1 MNLGAPEILV
11 ILVVA
16 LLVFGPHRLPEIG
29 RQVGGAMRE
38 LRKMQDSVK
47 SELQAVMQEDTPS
60 YDPKTIKPV
69 SATPGEVSASAL
81 DAPTTG
87 PAPVPANPVDEVD
100 GDDEPDHT
108 ETDPRESDRGAPPS
122 KPEAGFEGPSGSFR

>member
-1 MNLGAPEILV
+1 MNLGAPEILL

-47 SELQAVMQEDTPS
+47 NELQSVMNESEPA
-60 YDPKTIKPV
+60 YEKPKTTEI
-69 SATPGEVSASAL
+69 TASAL
-81 DAPTTG
+81 DEAP
-87 PAPVPANPVDEVD
+87 PSP
-100 GDDEPDHT
+100 DEPDHT
-108 ETDPRESDRGAPPS
+108 EPPPAPA
-122 KPEAGFEGPSGSFR
+122 PEPETNRSSPGFD

>member
-47 SELQAVMQEDTPS
+47 SELQSVMQDDAPS
-60 YDPKTIKPV
+60 YDAQHDQAGV
-69 SATPGEVSASAL
+69 G
-81 DAPTTG
+81 DTG
-87 PAPVPANPVDEVD
+87 
-100 GDDEPDHT
+100 
-108 ETDPRESDRGAPPS
+108 RGLRVGARRGRGRR
-122 KPEAGFEGPSGSFR
+122 AGSQRH